1 MKRNPIITVGWLHD
15 EQPGH
20 AIVGTVL
27 SASARYWKSKRVR
40 IEHTE
45 HADDAGWVGAVVTV
59 KTHRLIQLIE
69 EPENQR

>member
-20 AIVGTVL
+20 AMVGIVRP
-27 SASARYWKSKRVR
+27 ASKKYWRSKRIR

-45 HADDAGWVGAVVTV
+45 HPDDASWVGAEVTI